1 MAALTSQVAGH
12 AGLNPVTLTAGLG
25 GTTGNTAPCGSGL
38 GLLLVNGAA
47 ATCNIDMLTAS
58 NVAVDGLAVT
68 TPAGAAGPARRVVL
82 PATIG
87 AVTIIPLVASVYA
100 DPVTALATFNVAA
113 GTVSGAVVGISS

>member
-25 GTTGNTAPCGSGL
+25 GTTGNTAPCGAGL

-47 ATCNIDMLTAS
+47 ATCLITMHVPAGITF
-58 NVAVDGLAVT
+58 DGLVIANRTVT
-68 TPAGAAGPARRVVL
+68 L
-82 PATIG
+82 PATSG

-100 DPVTALATFNVAA
+100 DPVTALCTFDVAA
-113 GTVSGAVVGISS
+113 GTVSAAVVGISS